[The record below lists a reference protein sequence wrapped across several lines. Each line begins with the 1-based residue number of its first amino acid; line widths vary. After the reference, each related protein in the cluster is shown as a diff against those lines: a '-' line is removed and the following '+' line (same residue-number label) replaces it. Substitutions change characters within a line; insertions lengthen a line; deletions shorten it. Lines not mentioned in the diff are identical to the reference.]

1 VFTFMYVQVACL
13 PLSMAATVDPMSAA
27 VDVVVVG
34 AGIVGL
40 AHAAEAS
47 ARGASVVVVE
57 RDERA
62 VGASVRNFGHACITA
77 QAGEASAF
85 ARRGRSTW
93 LGLGRTAGFGVQECG
108 TVVVARS
115 AEELAALEELAAVR
129 GAEEVQLLAPAA
141 LAARV
146 PVRSALGGALLPL
159 DLRVDQRRAAGA
171 IAAWL
176 EQQPGVTFQWATPVL
191 DVAAG
196 VVRTGR
202 GELRADRVILCVG
215 HDVDRLLPETAEAAG
230 IQRCRLQMLQLRPPV
245 GTHVAP
251 AVLTGSSLLRYPA
264 LAATEGAQALR
275 RRWARERPELLEH
288 VVNHMLTQL
297 PGGDLVVGDTHDYA
311 RTPDPW
317 SSEALDQLLLDETR
331 ALLDLPELEVVRRWH
346 GVYAAADG
354 EFFRAPVADGVM
366 AVSVTSG
373 IGMTTAFGLASAVL
387 DASCAPPSDQST
399 TASPHAPSLE
409 NP

>member
-1 VFTFMYVQVACL
+1 
-13 PLSMAATVDPMSAA
+13 MSAH

-62 VGASVRNFGHACITA
+62 VGASVRNFGHGCITA
-77 QAGEASAF
+77 QTGEAAAF
-85 ARRGRSTW
+85 ARHGRHAW
-93 LGLGRTAGFGVQECG
+93 LRLGRAAGFAVEECG
-108 TVVVARS
+108 TVVVAR
-115 AEELAALEELAAVR
+115 APEELAALEELAADR
-129 GAEEVQLLAPAA
+129 GADEVQLLGPAA
-141 LAARV
+141 LSDRV
-146 PVRSALGGALLPL
+146 PARDAIGGAFLPL

-171 IAAWL
+171 IAGWL
-176 EQQPGVTFQWATPVL
+176 AQQPGVTFQWSTPVL

-202 GELRADRVILCVG
+202 GELRADRVLVCVG

-230 IQRCRLQMLQLRPPV
+230 IRRCRLQMLQLRPPA
-245 GTHVAP
+245 GTHIVP

-317 SSEALDQLLLDETR
+317 SFESLDDLLLAETR
-331 ALLDLPELEVVRRWH
+331 ALLDLSQLEVVRRWQ

-354 EFFRAPVADGVM
+354 EFLRAPVAAGVT

-373 IGMTTAFGLASAVL
+373 IGMTTAFGLAPAVL
-387 DASCAPPSDQST
+387 DAA
-399 TASPHAPSLE
+399 
-409 NP
+409 